1 MCIRDSKQIL
11 LGREKDRLKKDLQ
24 ELQAARRKLELD
36 NEGRK
41 EELRRIVL
49 DAEKELNAR
58 GSKDPEK
65 PKGQKPKASRPRDQG
80 EVRRS
85 PRHNKGRRQDRA
97 L

>member
-1 MCIRDSKQIL
+1 M
-11 LGREKDRLKKDLQ
+11 
-24 ELQAARRKLELD
+24 
-36 NEGRK
+36 
-41 EELRRIVL
+41 L

-58 GSKDPEK
+58 GSRNPEK

-85 PRHNKGRRQDRA
+85 PRHNKGRKQDRA